1 MKRDKNTDY
10 TITDPE
16 ERREMERAADG
27 LAHVL
32 RVGLLIGV
40 GMVAVG
46 VFLLLS
52 ACHKESADTAGG
64 TAMVTVSTSLMDV
77 SMDAIGGGQDDLSGD
92 EGSGAAMGSPA
103 KEAVADYNDI
113 KAMTLAFF
121 DAQGNEIYNTTQLRA
136 DNTTYTTFG
145 EFGAELPMGTYT
157 MIALGY
163 GSEQPITLSSATEAV
178 FTADRVRE
186 TFVAT
191 QTVEV
196 TSTNP
201 LSLSAEL
208 SRVVSKALVRSTDT
222 RTAGVDSVRVTFA
235 AGGRGMNPQTGL
247 AVSNTGL
254 VNTVGTTTAVGAASN
269 TISYLFLASDQQ
281 SMTVTVEALRTDGT
295 VYSSRTVAN
304 VPLRRNRVTVLRGP
318 LYSNASGAGFTVSTA
333 WGGDTTFVDF

>member
-1 MKRDKNTDY
+1 MKRDNNTDY

-40 GMVAVG
+40 GLVAVG

-77 SMDAIGGGQDDLSGD
+77 SMDAIGDGQDDLSGD

-103 KEAVADYNDI
+103 KEAVADYSGI

-121 DAQGNEIYNTTQLRA
+121 DMQGHAVYNTTQLRA

-145 EFGAELPMGTYT
+145 EFDLSLPLGSYT
-157 MIALGY
+157 MVALGY
-163 GSEQPITLSSATEAV
+163 GSEVPITVGSASEASY
-178 FTADRVRE
+178 TADRVRE
-186 TFVAT
+186 TFVAA
-191 QTVEV
+191 QAVNV

-201 LSLSAEL
+201 LTLNAEL
-208 SRVVSKALVRSTDT
+208 SRVVSKVLVCSTDT

-235 AGGRGMNPQTGL
+235 AGGRGVNPQTGL
-247 AVSNTGL
+247 AVSDNGL
-254 VNTVGTTTAVGAASN
+254 VNTVGTTAAVGATTN
-269 TISYLFLASDQQ
+269 TVSYLFLASDEQTM
-281 SMTVTVEALRTDGT
+281 SVTEEALRTDGT

-304 VPLRRNRVTVLRGP
+304 VPLQRNRVTVLRGP
-318 LYSNASGAGFTVSTA
+318 LYSNASGAGFTVNTA